1 LGATERIGYC
11 RPAAARR
18 RRTKAPYCCVPSPA
32 AAGRDAVLA
41 LRAPAGGGLKDSS
54 VGNSEPGLS
63 TGDGPSVQPPGDI
76 VACTGNVCGAYP
88 SRVKVTVKSLPSP
101 ISIVQGVWQA
111 FPVEVF
117 AVAPAGVDSISISV
131 VVGFG
136 FMKLVMEDEEEAA
149 VEVVV
154 DEVLHD
160 ARATAVITM
169 AAVRLPR
176 AAGPAHMSA
185 FREPG
190 RCTRRRR
197 YTTAAAHARL
207 RIAPSSDK

>member
-1 LGATERIGYC
+1 L
-11 RPAAARR
+11 PACGGEAPPHQ
-18 RRTKAPYCCVPSPA
+18 APYCCVPSPA

-41 LRAPAGGGLKDSS
+41 LRAPAGGDLKDSS

-101 ISIVQGVWQA
+101 ISIVQGVWQV

-149 VEVVV
+149 VEVGVE
-154 DEVLHD
+154 EVLHD
-160 ARATAVITM
+160 ASATAVITM

-190 RCTRRRR
+190 RCTRRRW

-207 RIAPSSDK
+207 RIAPRSDK